1 MKPQHL
7 MTPESFFGF
16 RLHLLVDPSALM
28 AWTSNSMIIPPKTYT
43 HWITIALW
51 TNIPVSSHYY
61 STVVFPWFSH
71 DFPTLLPLVFKHVR
85 LIKISYCCLYPD
97 ISIKSTWAVKSS
109 CLSDGAEGTLNASPP
124 QKMNKWI
131 LSVAHMI
138 CQNKYNVGFTQ
149 CPKTIPNSTIKGWL
163 STIPSHRWFVALVF
177 PDYSRYPF
185 FI

>member
-1 MKPQHL
+1 MKPPHL

-71 DFPTLLPLVFKHVR
+71 DFPTLLPLVFKQTAPLRPGTASVSFPPKSAKVTWGSIGDTFELRPLKPPIRIIYIYTYH
-85 LIKISYCCLYPD
+85 IYIYHISYRLYIIRISYRSYIMHRSYSSHIIHIWWCSD
-97 ISIKSTWAVKSS
+97 IYIYI
-109 CLSDGAEGTLNASPP
+109 
-124 QKMNKWI
+124 I
-131 LSVAHMI
+131 LFRLVYI
-138 CQNKYNVGFTQ
+138 YNYTY
-149 CPKTIPNSTIKGWL
+149 
-163 STIPSHRWFVALVF
+163 H
-177 PDYSRYPF
+177 
-185 FI
+185 